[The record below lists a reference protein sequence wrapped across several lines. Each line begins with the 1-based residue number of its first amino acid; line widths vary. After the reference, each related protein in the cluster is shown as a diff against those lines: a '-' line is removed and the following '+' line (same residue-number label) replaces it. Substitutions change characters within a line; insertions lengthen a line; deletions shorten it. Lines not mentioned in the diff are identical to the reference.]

1 MCSMNQQSQ
10 GTSSLSSPD
19 PPMKRKR
26 GRPRKDENLVH
37 VESATAV
44 PGAES
49 LKKNKHSTSDDVES
63 EMVGQVVTGVIEG
76 SFDAGYLLNVRV
88 GDTDTQLRGVVFLQ
102 EKIAPITPANDI
114 APHIKMCKRKDIPIP
129 PLNLQSQLYGSARP
143 SEQSNRQPAEVKNQT
158 PTVPDQTQSSI
169 PGGLESLESK
179 SFSVMIPP
187 VVILPKNDV
196 GLSLEGKVMPQ
207 QILEPVTHS
216 QSALAMGQSELN
228 YIVEQNKVLEEVEA
242 TEIME
247 GPNSAEANKA
257 SKTESASEPVA
268 DIPGI
273 GAVSK
278 DPEIQTQAVD
288 SEKSALVHDEVK
300 SLDLE
305 LNQTLVVA
313 EPAATAVIPAD
324 ETVGKDPQI
333 QPQAVDSEKSA
344 LVRDDVKSLNLELN
358 QIPVFSESAPVSVIP
373 GIETIF
379 KDSQIQAVDVGPEKN
394 ALVHD
399 VAKSL
404 NIELNQTPVFAE
416 PACMS
421 SDLASKPVNIVM
433 EEQAYPA
440 PKPSQMF
447 GGETVPFELKL
458 ASEGSI
464 PTGMVEPQISSSS
477 GAISNVDC
485 DVEDVI
491 PPTQS

>member
-1 MCSMNQQSQ
+1 MNQQSQ

-37 VESATAV
+37 AESATAV
-44 PGAES
+44 PGSES
-49 LKKNKHSTSDDVES
+49 LKKNKQNTSDDVES

-88 GDTDTQLRGVVFLQ
+88 GDTNTQLRGVVFLQ

-143 SEQSNRQPAEVKNQT
+143 SEQSNRQPAEVKNRT

-169 PGGLESLESK
+169 PGVPESLESK

-187 VVILPKNDV
+187 VDNLPKNDV
-196 GLSLEGKVMPQ
+196 CPSLEGKVMPQ
-207 QILEPVTHS
+207 QILEP
-216 QSALAMGQSELN
+216 
-228 YIVEQNKVLEEVEA
+228 
-242 TEIME
+242 
-247 GPNSAEANKA
+247 
-257 SKTESASEPVA
+257 
-268 DIPGI
+268 
-273 GAVSK
+273 
-278 DPEIQTQAVD
+278 AVD

-305 LNQTLVVA
+305 LNQTPVVA

-333 QPQAVDSEKSA
+333 QPQAVDSEKRA
-344 LVRDDVKSLNLELN
+344 LVHDDVKSLNLELN
-358 QIPVFSESAPVSVIP
+358 QIPVFSESAPVAVIP
-373 GIETIF
+373 GIETIC

-416 PACMS
+416 PACVS
-421 SDLASKPVNIVM
+421 SDLASKPVDIVM
-433 EEQAYPA
+433 EEQAYHA
-440 PKPSQMF
+440 PKPSQRF
-447 GGETVPFELKL
+447 GERLFHL
-458 ASEGSI
+458 
-464 PTGMVEPQISSSS
+464 
-477 GAISNVDC
+477 N
-485 DVEDVI
+485 
-491 PPTQS
+491 

>member
-37 VESATAV
+37 AESATAG

-49 LKKNKHSTSDDVES
+49 LKKNKQSTSDDVES

-169 PGGLESLESK
+169 PGIPESLESK

-187 VVILPKNDV
+187 VDNLPKNDV
-196 GLSLEGKVMPQ
+196 GPSLEGKVMPQ

-216 QSALAMGQSELN
+216 QSAPAMGQSELN
-228 YIVEQNKVLEEVEA
+228 NIVEQNKVLEEVEA
-242 TEIME
+242 AEIME
-247 GPNSAEANKA
+247 GPNSTEANKA

-273 GAVSK
+273 DAVCK

-288 SEKSALVHDEVK
+288 SEKSALVHDEVR

-305 LNQTLVVA
+305 LNQTPVVA

-324 ETVGKDPQI
+324 ETV
-333 QPQAVDSEKSA
+333 
-344 LVRDDVKSLNLELN
+344 
-358 QIPVFSESAPVSVIP
+358 VSVIP
-373 GIETIF
+373 GIETIC

-394 ALVHD
+394 ALVHE

-416 PACMS
+416 PACVF
-421 SDLASKPVNIVM
+421 SDLASKPVDIVM

-447 GGETVPFELKL
+447 GGETVPSELKL

-464 PTGMVEPQISSSS
+464 PPGMVEPHISSSS

>member
-324 ETVGKDPQI
+324 ETVG
-333 QPQAVDSEKSA
+333 
-344 LVRDDVKSLNLELN
+344 
-358 QIPVFSESAPVSVIP
+358 
-373 GIETIF
+373 IETIF

>member
-26 GRPRKDENLVH
+26 GRPRKDENIVH

-49 LKKNKHSTSDDVES
+49 LKKNKQSTSDDVES

-169 PGGLESLESK
+169 PGVPESLESK

-216 QSALAMGQSELN
+216 QSAPAMGQSELN
-228 YIVEQNKVLEEVEA
+228 NIVEQNKVLEEVEA
-242 TEIME
+242 AEIME

-273 GAVSK
+273 EAVSK

-305 LNQTLVVA
+305 LNQTPVVA

-324 ETVGKDPQI
+324 ETV
-333 QPQAVDSEKSA
+333 
-344 LVRDDVKSLNLELN
+344 
-358 QIPVFSESAPVSVIP
+358 VSVIP

-416 PACMS
+416 PACVS

-464 PTGMVEPQISSSS
+464 PPGMVEPQISSSS

>member
-37 VESATAV
+37 AESATAG

-49 LKKNKHSTSDDVES
+49 LKKNKQSTSDDVES

-169 PGGLESLESK
+169 PGIPESLESK

-187 VVILPKNDV
+187 VDNLPKNDV
-196 GLSLEGKVMPQ
+196 GPSLEGKVMPQ

-216 QSALAMGQSELN
+216 QSAPAMGQSELN
-228 YIVEQNKVLEEVEA
+228 NIVEQNKVLEEVEA
-242 TEIME
+242 AEIME
-247 GPNSAEANKA
+247 GPNSTEANKA

-273 GAVSK
+273 DAVCK

-288 SEKSALVHDEVK
+288 SEKSALVHDEVR

-305 LNQTLVVA
+305 LNQTPVVA

-324 ETVGKDPQI
+324 ETVG
-333 QPQAVDSEKSA
+333 
-344 LVRDDVKSLNLELN
+344 
-358 QIPVFSESAPVSVIP
+358 
-373 GIETIF
+373 IETIC

-394 ALVHD
+394 ALVHE

-416 PACMS
+416 PACVF
-421 SDLASKPVNIVM
+421 SDLASKPVDIVM

-447 GGETVPFELKL
+447 GGETVPSELKL

-464 PTGMVEPQISSSS
+464 PPGMVEPHISSSS